1 MSKVFQCNI
10 NEDILEKFQIALM
23 LNKEEA
29 EDVIEKCMLKYIS
42 SSFSR
47 ASQEYKTL
55 ISKDTPESDIMNR
68 DRGKARI
75 RIPRWAKKP
84 NQYNHR
90 IIRAFYQV
98 ESELGFVPFSE
109 LERRC
114 SDEVKHTDT
123 FVRDFRGN
131 FYQMKI
137 DSPKSHGKVFEVE
150 NDNVVIWEYV
160 KEILE
165 EYKEYFCR

>member
-10 NEDILEKFQIALM
+10 NEEVLEKFKIALL

-29 EDVIEKCMLKYIS
+29 EDVIEKFMINYIS

-47 ASQEYKTL
+47 TSQEFKSL
-55 ISKDTPESDIMNR
+55 ISNKEDVINKN
-68 DRGKARI
+68 RGKAKF

-90 IIRAFYQV
+90 IIRAFYKI
-98 ESELGFVPFSE
+98 ESELGFVPLSE

-114 SDEVKHTDT
+114 SNEKNHPDT
-123 FVRDFRGN
+123 YVRDFKGN
-131 FYQMKI
+131 FYQLKI

-150 NDNVVIWEYV
+150 NDNVVIWDYI
-160 KEILE
+160 KDTLE